1 MPEVPVQLEEEDSA
15 QDSAHSAHVKAV
27 KIQFADGTPTLD
39 WPLDVRLMAA
49 DVKRLLH
56 EAGHCGVPA
65 GVHLNFAGAELTS
78 EERMA
83 DHHIEDGA
91 VLILSGHEGEKVT
104 MLLPFTGWD
113 ADNWREAELTF
124 EVWEEARIP
133 KRPEAL
139 APSIS
144 PQKCFDS

>member
-1 MPEVPVQLEEEDSA
+1 MPEVPVQLEEEDI
-15 QDSAHSAHVKAV
+15 AHVKAV

-91 VLILSGHEGEKVT
+91 VLILSGHEGDKVT

-113 ADNWREAELTF
+113 ADNWREAELAF
-124 EVWEEARIP
+124 EVWAEAIP

-144 PQKCFDS
+144 PQKCPDS